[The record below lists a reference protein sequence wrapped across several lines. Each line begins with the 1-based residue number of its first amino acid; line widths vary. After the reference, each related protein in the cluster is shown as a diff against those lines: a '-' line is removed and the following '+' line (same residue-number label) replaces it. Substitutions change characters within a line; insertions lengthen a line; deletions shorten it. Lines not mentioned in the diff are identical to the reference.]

1 MAVKLL
7 PALAGSTAQDVFSV
21 GPVLT
26 VLHFVS
32 VQLLLALGGPA
43 VQDAVAT
50 SLAVTVLHVVVV

>member
-1 MAVKLL
+1 M
-7 PALAGSTAQDVFSV
+7 
-21 GPVLT
+21 T